1 MNEPGGALV
10 YYSFFKKFILKV
22 SSAMLMEH
30 FLCDDVGGKQNV
42 CEMGILKKKIIKVKY
57 QNIVL
62 NLDILKL

>member
-1 MNEPGGALV
+1 
-10 YYSFFKKFILKV
+10 
-22 SSAMLMEH
+22 MLMEH